1 MICDGNYRITNCVAK
16 WPGSVHDS
24 RIYRESSISH
34 AFENGNF
41 FSSNLFLENYI
52 HNW

>member
-16 WPGSVHDS
+16 WPGRVHDS
-24 RIYRESSISH
+24 RIYQESSFSH

-41 FSSNLFLENYI
+41 CLSILFL
-52 HNW
+52 